1 MKYNR
6 VGVVGAG
13 TIGRGV
19 ALTLALTGHSVTL
32 VDVTQ
37 QILDDAINLMARDL
51 KSAALFDAAIRT
63 MHHDEILGRIS
74 ASTSFE
80 DLAWSDFVI
89 ENVTESW
96 PVKAPIYNLLDELCR
111 EECVIA
117 ANTSAISICQLARAT
132 KREDRVLGIHFMN
145 PVRQKPVVEII
156 RAEHT
161 SDATIERARELLKQ
175 MGKTGILVN
184 DKPGF
189 VSNRILMLTINEAI
203 HVLQDGVA
211 EAQDIDAIFVQC
223 FSHKMGPLATA
234 DLIGLDTILH
244 TLEVLHESYQLEK
257 YAACALLQEMVKMGD
272 LGRKSGKGF
281 YNYSFGRK
289 S

>member
-1 MKYNR
+1 MKYR
-6 VGVVGAG
+6 KIGVVGAG
-13 TIGRGV
+13 TIGSGV
-19 ALTLALTGHSVTL
+19 ALALALTGHSVTL
-32 VDVTQ
+32 VDITR
-37 QILDDAINLMARDL
+37 QILDDAIGLMAKDL
-51 KSAALFDAAIRT
+51 KSAALFDPAIRA
-63 MHHDEILGRIS
+63 MQHAEILERVT
-74 ASTSFE
+74 ASTRFE
-80 DLAWSDFVI
+80 DLAGSDFVI

-96 PVKAPIYNLLDELCR
+96 PVKAPIYNLLDELCGDG
-111 EECVIA
+111 CVIA
-117 ANTSAISICQLARAT
+117 ANTSAIPIGQLAGAT

-145 PVRQKPVVEII
+145 PVRQKPVVEVI
-156 RAEHT
+156 RAENT
-161 SDATIERARELLKQ
+161 SDATVTGAMELLKQ

-211 EAQDIDAIFVQC
+211 QAKDIDAIFVQC

-234 DLIGLDTILH
+234 DLIGLDTVLH
-244 TLEVLHESYQLEK
+244 TLDVLRESYQREK
-257 YAACALLQEMVKMGD
+257 YTACPLLQEMVKIGN

-281 YNYSFGRK
+281 YDYSVRRK